1 MSVAVILPARLASTR
16 LPGKLLLDQTGRT
29 VLEHTLSCALEAKK
43 RSAGLITQVVAACDD
58 AKLMVAAERAG
69 VKAVMT
75 RPDHQSGTDRIA
87 EAAAPLSEDVIV
99 NLQADEPELD
109 PDLIV
114 QVAVLLTGSAGNAS
128 MSTLAVPIFDEAKW
142 KKPNVVKVV
151 VDRQG
156 RALYF
161 SRSPI
166 PYPRE
171 DATAAQTWSLG
182 GRRVYGLHH
191 LGLYAYKKDF
201 LLGYKDLPASRLEQ
215 LEKLEQLRAL
225 EAGHTIRV
233 GLAQGH
239 PPGID
244 TQEEYDA
251 FVERCKKKR
260 EAEFGT
266 DLNQYQSDFLD
277 RGATYYGF

>member
-1 MSVAVILPARLASTR
+1 MSVAVVLPARLASSR
-16 LPGKLLLDQTGRT
+16 LPGKLLLDRTGRT
-29 VLEHTLSCALEAKK
+29 VLEHTLACALEAKK
-43 RSAGLITQVVAACDD
+43 RSSGLITQVVAACDD
-58 AKLMVAAERAG
+58 AKLVAAAERAG

-75 RPDHQSGTDRIA
+75 RPDHPSGTDRIA

-109 PDLIV
+109 PDLVV
-114 QVAVLLTGSAGNAS
+114 QVAVLLTGNAGNAS
-128 MSTLAVPIFDEAKW
+128 MSTLAVPVFDEAKW
-142 KKPNVVKVV
+142 LKPNVVKVV
-151 VDRQG
+151 VDGQG

-161 SRSPI
+161 SRAPI
-166 PYPRE
+166 PHPRE
-171 DATAAQTWSLG
+171 ESSAAQAWSLG

-191 LGLYAYKKDF
+191 LGLYAYRKDF
-201 LLGYKDLPASRLEQ
+201 LLGYKDLPPSRLEQ

-233 GLAQGH
+233 GLAKAH

-251 FVERCKKKR
+251 FVERWKKKN
-260 EAEFGT
+260 EASMGV
-266 DLNQYQSDFLD
+266 DLHQYQTDFLD